1 MPVLPHGPLEPL
13 AENLWRVEGALP
25 RGPIRRVMTVIR
37 RADGELMIHSAILCD
52 EATQRAIE
60 ALGPVRWLL
69 VPNGFHRLDA
79 PAYAARYP
87 GLRVYCPPGARA
99 LVAKKVEVHGV
110 YADVPPD
117 PTVSL
122 EGIDG
127 VRDGEGLVRVRSADG
142 VTLVLNDLV
151 FDMPHAEGLG
161 GLVVRHVFASSG
173 GPRVSRLGR
182 LFLIEDAA
190 RARASLEALAAT
202 PDLARLVVSHHGVR
216 RAADAAAALRT
227 AAASLR

>member
-1 MPVLPHGPLEPL
+1 M
-13 AENLWRVEGALP
+13 
-25 RGPIRRVMTVIR
+25 
-37 RADGELMIHSAILCD
+37 
-52 EATQRAIE
+52 
-60 ALGPVRWLL
+60 
-69 VPNGFHRLDA
+69 
-79 PAYAARYP
+79 
-87 GLRVYCPPGARA
+87 
-99 LVAKKVEVHGV
+99 
-110 YADVPPD
+110 
-117 PTVSL
+117 
-122 EGIDG
+122 
-127 VRDGEGLVRVRSADG
+127 
-142 VTLVLNDLV
+142 LNDLV

-216 RAADAAAALRT
+216 HGADAAAALRT